1 MMNDKSK
8 NERIDIP
15 ELKSYYRNRE
25 LRCVRC
31 HNKMLLGVQ
40 YFALKKNYID
50 LTCIGCAR
58 GVDIEIGEL
67 NVILKEFGF
76 KPVKERYVIT

>member
-1 MMNDKSK
+1 MK
-8 NERIDIP
+8 NKRIDIP
-15 ELKSYYRNRE
+15 ELKSYYCNQE

-40 YFALKKNYID
+40 YFASKKSYID

-58 GVDIEIGEL
+58 GVDVELKEL
-67 NVILKEFGF
+67 NSILIEFNF
-76 KPVKERYVIT
+76 KPVKERYVTAGQDY

>member
-1 MMNDKSK
+1 MRKIN
-8 NERIDIP
+8 IP
-15 ELKSYYRNRE
+15 ELKSYYYNQE

-40 YFALKKNYID
+40 YFASRKNYID

-58 GVDIEIGEL
+58 GVDIEIKEL
-67 NVILKEFGF
+67 NAILREFNF
-76 KPVKERYVIT
+76 KPVKERYAVAGQDY

>member
-1 MMNDKSK
+1 MK

-15 ELKSYYRNRE
+15 ELKSYYRNQE

-40 YFALKKNYID
+40 YFASKKSFID
-50 LTCIGCAR
+50 LTCVGCAR
-58 GVDIEIGEL
+58 GVDIEIKEL
-67 NVILKEFGF
+67 NIILAEFNF
-76 KPVKERYVIT
+76 KPVKERYVVAGQNY